1 MKKMRKGAAVLLL
14 LLSLCVPVADV
25 SADVG
30 NQLVEYTVEY
40 IARDGEAETLLAREA
55 YRAPAGRTVNVP
67 HREFANYVKEAG
79 QDMTLPVTS
88 DGKAKKKIYYT
99 RLFYDR
105 ITFRTEG
112 SYIPPIYG
120 CAGEDVSDA
129 VSAVGE
135 PARQGYIFKGWD
147 RELPDVMPE
156 GDYVLNAVWEP
167 GESQYTVLRWME
179 NAEDDGYTLLGE
191 KEVRTAETGSTVTA
205 SEEDIER
212 AGVTADGKAVL
223 NLYYD
228 REIWTIN
235 LHEEADHES
244 GFSDSLIPNDDI
256 WYTAQ
261 GKYGAALPEEPE
273 IPKEPETTDAA
284 EVPEK
289 PEIPDTG
296 DRAPVAVR
304 LAMTAAAAGTG
315 WIVLLCVRRKLNL

>member
-14 LLSLCVPVADV
+14 LLSLCVPAVDV
-25 SADVG
+25 SADVR
-30 NQLVEYTVEY
+30 NEPAEYTVEY
-40 IARDGEAETLLAREA
+40 IARDGETETLLARET

-67 HREFANYVKEAG
+67 H
-79 QDMTLPVTS
+79 
-88 DGKAKKKIYYT
+88 
-99 RLFYDR
+99 
-105 ITFRTEG
+105 
-112 SYIPPIYG
+112 
-120 CAGEDVSDA
+120 
-129 VSAVGE
+129 
-135 PARQGYIFKGWD
+135 
-147 RELPDVMPE
+147 
-156 GDYVLNAVWEP
+156 
-167 GESQYTVLRWME
+167 
-179 NAEDDGYTLLGE
+179 
-191 KEVRTAETGSTVTA
+191 
-205 SEEDIER
+205 
-212 AGVTADGKAVL
+212 
-223 NLYYD
+223 

-244 GFSDSLIPNDDI
+244 GSSDSLISNDDI

>member
-1 MKKMRKGAAVLLL
+1 MRNCTNSDKGKEKLYMKKMRKGAAVLLL
-14 LLSLCVPVADV
+14 LLSLCVPAVDV
-25 SADVG
+25 SADVR
-30 NQLVEYTVEY
+30 NEPAEYTVEY
-40 IARDGEAETLLAREA
+40 IARDGETETLLARET

-67 HREFANYVKEAG
+67 HREFDNYVKEAG
-79 QDMTLPVTS
+79 QDMTLP
-88 DGKAKKKIYYT
+88 
-99 RLFYDR
+99 
-105 ITFRTEG
+105 
-112 SYIPPIYG
+112 
-120 CAGEDVSDA
+120 
-129 VSAVGE
+129 
-135 PARQGYIFKGWD
+135 
-147 RELPDVMPE
+147 
-156 GDYVLNAVWEP
+156 
-167 GESQYTVLRWME
+167 
-179 NAEDDGYTLLGE
+179 
-191 KEVRTAETGSTVTA
+191 
-205 SEEDIER
+205 
-212 AGVTADGKAVL
+212 VTADGKAVL

-235 LHEEADHES
+235 LHEEADHEYGS
-244 GFSDSLIPNDDI
+244 SDSLISNDDI